1 MAGFEEP
8 KNMNLFQ
15 PQYEI
20 EECLAA
26 IREVLESGWTGY
38 GPVSLRFEREWSASM
53 GISHSLY
60 LNSATSSLHLALR
73 VSNLPPNSP
82 IISTP
87 LTFVS
92 PNAVILYENH
102 IPVFADIDGKTLSI
116 DRDDCLN
123 KIELRSAKAAIWVH
137 YAGSISPDF
146 YSAAKAL
153 KSKNI
158 PLIEDCAHAAG
169 SLYRNGSNVGS
180 LPGTI
185 ACFSFGSVK
194 NLPTSNSGMLC
205 TDSES
210 IIERSKRLSYFGLN
224 RDPHKRFADPIS
236 CVWNYEVS
244 ELGWKYHGND
254 LAAAIALVQLKY
266 LQRDNEY
273 RRQIYEW
280 YKENLSV
287 CPHVQLINHEFGSS
301 HHLVVIRV
309 KNRKEVM
316 AALQTRKIISGIHQP
331 VDAVPSVF
339 SRFYRPGDCPNFER
353 LVGEL
358 LCLPS
363 HLRLKKEDVDLVCE
377 LICGAAKSS

>member
-1 MAGFEEP
+1 MH
-8 KNMNLFQ
+8 LFQ

-20 EECLAA
+20 EECLTA

-38 GPVSLRFEREWSASM
+38 GPVSLQFEREWCTSM

-73 VSNLPPNSP
+73 VSNLPSQSP
-82 IISTP
+82 IITTP

-92 PNAVILYENH
+92 PNAVILYEGH
-102 IPVFADIDGKTLSI
+102 TPVFADISRKTLSL
-116 DRDDCLN
+116 DTSDCLN
-123 KIELRSAKAAIWVH
+123 KMELRSAKAAIWVH
-137 YAGSISPDF
+137 YAGSVSPDF
-146 YSAAKAL
+146 YSAAEAFKA
-153 KSKNI
+153 KNT

-169 SLYRNGSNVGS
+169 SHYSNGSKVGS

-185 ACFSFGSVK
+185 ACFSYGSVK

-210 IIERSKRLSYFGLN
+210 LIERSKRLSYFGLN
-224 RDPHKRFADPIS
+224 RDPHKRFTDPTS
-236 CVWNYEVS
+236 CVWNYEIS

-254 LAAAIALVQLKY
+254 IAAAIALVQFKY
-266 LQRDNEY
+266 LQRDNDY

-280 YKENLSV
+280 YRENLSA
-287 CPHVQLINHEFGSS
+287 CPHVQLIHHEVGSS
-301 HHLVVIRV
+301 HHLVVIQI

-331 VDAVPSVF
+331 VDAVQSIF
-339 SRFYRPGDCPNFER
+339 SNFYQRGDCPNFEE

-377 LICGAAKSS
+377 LICGTAKSS